1 MLEEKSIRF
10 TFVRVNDNPEIGLV
24 DNDDEEYRAIWFNGH
39 GYRLN
44 ETDELRRLGSGIL
57 EGEGEKLSTASR
69 FIQEHRTV
77 SQNSVYILNEKAAL
91 NYLSFVELNKHVL
104 MGYMPVSPTV
114 AKEGTARV
122 HYFKNNGKIGKK
134 NVYVRMSEMYVDNTG
149 IIWEGGKVEQE
160 EERVVQYFQPKVQK
174 NQLLYYSNELTMK
187 VDRVRVHDFD
197 MTNGTIIL
205 YTIVNDEPV
214 YFPFET
220 RLAKVHKERWEAKKY
235 LKDLVSEY
243 KAKFLEND
251 LWISHLYNAWG
262 YSDYDV
268 PKVQRVAMK
277 KVITHKTGKTLP
289 KQQY

>member
-10 TFVRVNDNPEIGLV
+10 TFVRLNDNPEIGLV
-24 DNDDEEYRAIWFNGH
+24 DNNDENFKAIWFNGH
-39 GYRLN
+39 AYPLGK
-44 ETDELRRLGSGIL
+44 EDELYRIGSGIL
-57 EGEGEKLSTASR
+57 QGEQEKLSIASR
-69 FIQEHRTV
+69 FIQEYRTV
-77 SQNSVYILNEKAAL
+77 SQTDIYIMNEKTDL
-91 NYLSFVELNKHVL
+91 SYLSFVELNKHVL

-149 IIWEGGKVEQE
+149 IVWEGATVEQE

-197 MTNGTIIL
+197 MTNGTVIL
-205 YTIVNDEPV
+205 YTIVDDKPV

-235 LKDLVSEY
+235 LKDLVAEY
-243 KAKFLEND
+243 KAKFLKDD
-251 LWISHLYNAWG
+251 LWISHLYDSWG
-262 YSDYDV
+262 HSDYDI

-277 KVITHKTGKTLP
+277 KVITQKTGKLLP
-289 KQQY
+289 KNRY